1 MTRSLSGAT
10 VPAAPQTSA
19 GLSDDA
25 VQALSESF
33 TRLLADMLAVYI
45 KTKSFHWHI
54 WGPHFR
60 DYHLLLDD
68 QAEQILA
75 TTDAMAERVRK
86 VGGTTIRSIGHIAR
100 CQRVRDNDEADL
112 QPADMLKELRK
123 DNEFLVTNMREVH
136 ALCDEKGDLA
146 GASLL
151 ENWIDE
157 GEQRVWF
164 LFETTRH
171 GG

>member
-19 GLSDDA
+19 GFSGDA

-45 KTKSFHWHI
+45 KTKSFHWHV

-100 CQRVRDNDEADL
+100 YQRVRDNDEVDL